1 MADRQG
7 AVTRHSFTFTLC
19 NRGRPFGAWAQ
30 GRRGARSPARVRGR
44 RGWLAPFTDS
54 RGTRGSFLYRQSRG
68 APSVRRAHPLAW
80 HKLIVVRKLCE
91 ARSVPPQQEGAPRP
105 ASSFDLPIVLPDPTP
120 PAALAGLPEINAHQ
134 CAPHSLH
141 LLLRSYDCHLHCQRC
156 PCSSAGCVVTAARLL
171 TRTSWDHPAASRE
184 KQMGGRYCL
193 VPSVRPSRLPQPH
206 GPRSHGPLRCRETPR
221 FVPAPPVAPACA
233 RGGAA
238 CGVARLEQCDRR
250 RA

>member
-1 MADRQG
+1 MG
-7 AVTRHSFTFTLC
+7 
-19 NRGRPFGAWAQ
+19 
-30 GRRGARSPARVRGR
+30 RGR
-44 RGWLAPFTDS
+44 RADAVHALLLESVGVVAGWLLSPTPEARWAASCT
-54 RGTRGSFLYRQSRG
+54 
-68 APSVRRAHPLAW
+68 VRVGVHPLYVERTRW
-80 HKLIVVRKLCE
+80 HGTKLIVLRKLCE

-184 KQMGGRYCL
+184 KQMGGRYRL
-193 VPSVRPSRLPQPH
+193 APRVRPSRLPRPQ
-206 GPRSHGPLRCRETPR
+206 GTGSCGPLRCRDPPR

-233 RGGAA
+233 RGTICAA
-238 CGVARLEQCDRR
+238 ARLERCDRR